1 MSAQER
7 ELQVSLKSPEKFP
20 ISPHG
25 GTLIQQVLTPDERE
39 KILSRSRDY
48 FCLSCSRDFLLD
60 AEKIAIGA
68 YSPLTGFMG
77 KEEMESVLNTLSLPS
92 GLIWSLPIF
101 LPVQQKVAK
110 KLEKGQE
117 ILLRPKKGKPVAV
130 LHIQEIFH
138 WDREKVIQG
147 MFGTHSQEHPGVRK
161 VSRWGSYALA
171 GPVHL
176 LSSLSRSPHSS
187 EKTPTEMRRYFQQK
201 GWRTVSA
208 FQTRNPPHRAHEHL
222 QKLALQIVDG
232 LLIHPITGSKKAG
245 DFPTHLILRCYKV
258 LLSIYFPKDRVLLA
272 GLSTWMRYAG
282 PKEAIFHAIVRKNY
296 GCTHFI
302 VGRDHAG
309 TGSFYPPYS
318 AQQIFD
324 TLHSLDIQILKVRE
338 AFYCR
343 ACGDTATEETC
354 PHSPENRVYIS
365 MTDVR
370 QALQRGD
377 SVPEEVLRP
386 EISRL
391 LSSYLRSRRN
401 SGVMR

>member
-1 MSAQER
+1 MSAPEQKLE
-7 ELQVSLKSPEKFP
+7 VSLKSPEKFSV
-20 ISPHG
+20 SPHG
-25 GTLIQQVLTPDERE
+25 GTLIQQIIPQDEKE
-39 KILSRSRDY
+39 KVLSRFQDY

-101 LPVQQKVAK
+101 LPVHRKVAK
-110 KLEKGQE
+110 KLEKGQK
-117 ILLRPKKGKPVAV
+117 ILLCQKNGKSVAV
-130 LHIQEIFH
+130 LQIQEIFN
-138 WDREKVIQG
+138 WDKEKVIQG
-147 MFGTHSQEHPGVRK
+147 MFGTRSLEHPGVRK

-171 GPVHL
+171 GSVYL
-176 LSSLSRSPHSS
+176 LSPLPRSLQFT
-187 EKTPTEMRRYFQQK
+187 EKTPLEMRRYFWEK

-222 QKLALQIVDG
+222 QKLALQTVDG

-245 DFPTHLILRCYKV
+245 DFPTHLILRCYEV
-258 LLSIYFPKDRVLLA
+258 LLSTYFPEERVLLS
-272 GLSTWMRYAG
+272 GFSTWMRYAG
-282 PKEAIFHAIVRKNY
+282 PKEAIFHAIIRKNY

-324 TLHSLDIQILKVRE
+324 SINSLGIVIQKVRE

-343 ACGDTATEETC
+343 ACGDMTTEESC
-354 PHSPENRVYIS
+354 PHSQVNRVYIS

-370 QALQRGD
+370 KSLL
-377 SVPEEVLRP
+377 SHTPIPEEVLRP
-386 EISRL
+386 EIARL
-391 LSSYLRSRRN
+391 LSSYFQRK
-401 SGVMR
+401 